1 MFNANNISVSWP
13 RDSDSRRQ
21 IVRSDEILSHIWFS
35 FYYRTLSNVQRQ
47 LSTWSNALQ
56 SVAKNLDVLLY
67 YSILGRADR
76 NFSATLQLSVWTV
89 GSKQEFSWLMWT
101 QALIHRFP
109 TTDWKAFKMPK
120 TNTIGYEALLYKEEA
135 VCLFYNYLFSC
146 VVSRF
151 SSV

>member
-21 IVRSDEILSHIWFS
+21 IVRSDELLSHIWFS
-35 FYYRTLSNVQRQ
+35 FYHRTLSDVPGQ

-76 NFSATLQLSVWTV
+76 NFSATLQLSVWDV

-120 TNTIGYEALLYKEEA
+120 TNIRKWSLTMQRGSFMFVLQL
-135 VCLFYNYLFSC
+135 YLFSW
-146 VVSRF
+146 VASRF
-151 SSV
+151 NSV